1 MIGVPVEPQKQRP
14 RSSSVNDNWMVESE
28 ACVIKDAG
36 DDPDITNGMQIKVN
50 IALPFN
56 MDEVNSGKQQD
67 DYNII
72 MPAEKG

>member
-1 MIGVPVEPQKQRP
+1 
-14 RSSSVNDNWMVESE
+14 
-28 ACVIKDAG
+28 
-36 DDPDITNGMQIKVN
+36 MQIKVN

-72 MPAEKG
+72 IAGGEGIGIVTMPGLGLELGAPAITHATQDDRGECKDVPQLCRRA